1 MSANYYK
8 EGDFNRI
15 CDLCG
20 FKVKASQTRKQWNN
34 LIVCTHHWE
43 PQNQQDFLKAKVD
56 KQWVVDSRP
65 DVTPQF
71 TFPSSWLLTEDGTP
85 MQTEDGQQMVLI

>member
-20 FKVKASQTRKQWNN
+20 FKAKASRTRKQWNN
-34 LIVCTHHWE
+34 LIVCKNHWE
-43 PQNQQDFLKAKVD
+43 PQHPQDFLKAKVD
-56 KQWVVDSRP
+56 KQWVEDARP
-65 DVTPQF
+65 DSDPVFKSNVTIDD
-71 TFPSSWLLTEDGTP
+71 LY
-85 MQTEDGQQMVLI
+85 